1 MVKIQQLAEWMT
13 SLRLRH
19 LRLQM
24 HPSRVGPGAGAGLR
38 YDLHLA
44 AKRGEE
50 LTALESRAKADS
62 FRLLSASRELAGEEA
77 CLFARARRST
87 TARLGCSRRASCRTR
102 TLRRTGC
109 GRRSS
114 RGRIRRSATRRVFF
128 EMT

>member
-1 MVKIQQLAEWMT
+1 VVKIQQLAEWMT

-50 LTALESRAKADS
+50 LTALESRAQANS
-62 FRLLSASRELAGEEA
+62 FRLMSAARELAGEEIRLA
-77 CLFARARRST
+77 VEVDVLQHMVEGQKEHDRE
-87 TARLGCSRRASCRTR
+87 ARL
-102 TLRRTGC
+102 
-109 GRRSS
+109 
-114 RGRIRRSATRRVFF
+114 F
-128 EMT
+128 EEG